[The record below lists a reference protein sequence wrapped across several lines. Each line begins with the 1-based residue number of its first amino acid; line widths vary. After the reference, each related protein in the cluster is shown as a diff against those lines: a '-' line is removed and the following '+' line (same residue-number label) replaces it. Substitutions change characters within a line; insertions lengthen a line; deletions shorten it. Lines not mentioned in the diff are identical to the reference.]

1 MTTGVKT
8 TPTTSL
14 DVDALFQRDHP
25 LRTLVALMR
34 AHRARAVLAF
44 VAYGVKHSPVF
55 ILPVLVADCVDI
67 VVQHRPL
74 AHLVRNAII
83 LVLLV
88 AQNVPVNMVYARN
101 WSIVVRDLE
110 YRLRYTVS
118 ERIQKLSIGY
128 HSRTNA
134 GVLQT
139 KVVRDIENIQT
150 MMQSTADAGFAAAF
164 GLVGAVSITAVK
176 APQFLPFLAVLVPLS
191 GWIIT
196 SSRSRLNA
204 SNEAFRET
212 VEGMSGQVNEMAQLI
227 PVTRAHGLE
236 STAITRVD
244 SAFRQ
249 VREQGHRLDVTT
261 GRFGALAYTSYQLCF
276 VLCVM
281 SAAWMAW
288 HGTAG
293 VSVGEVVMLSSY
305 FHVLAGSAVMLTNL
319 APAMTKGLTSVR
331 SLGDVLTNDDIEHN
345 EGRTAVTRVAGRLRF
360 ETVGFTYP
368 EANSAAVAGVTLDVA
383 QGETI
388 ALVGASG
395 AGKSTL
401 VNLAIGFIRPTS
413 GRILLDG
420 VDMETL
426 DLRTYRRFV
435 SVVPQETV
443 LFEGTVAENVGYG
456 IADLDI
462 AHIEQALH
470 DANAWEFVSQLPDGM
485 DTLLGPRGA
494 TVSGGQRQ
502 RLAIARAL
510 IRNPR
515 VLILDEA
522 TSALDTAS
530 ELLVQQALERL
541 MSGRTTFIVAHRL
554 STIRNADRIVV
565 LDGGRVAEVGAHSEL
580 LDADGIYARLTRQ
593 SAVIVDA

>member
-1 MTTGVKT
+1 MTSTAGL
-8 TPTTSL
+8 L
-14 DVDALFQRDHP
+14 DVDDLFQREHP
-25 LRTLVALMR
+25 LRTLLSLMR

-44 VAYGVKHSPVF
+44 VAYGIKHSPVF
-55 ILPVLVADCVDI
+55 ILPVLIADCVDI
-67 VVQHRPL
+67 VVQHRPVDAL
-74 AHLVRNAII
+74 IRNAII
-83 LVLLV
+83 LVVLV

-101 WSIVVRDLE
+101 WSLVVRDLE
-110 YRLRYTVS
+110 YRLRYTLS

-139 KVVRDIENIQT
+139 KVVRDIENVQT
-150 MMQSTADAGFAAAF
+150 MMQSTADAGFAAVF
-164 GLVGAVSITAVK
+164 GLVGAVTVTAIK
-176 APQFLPFLAVLVPLS
+176 APQFLPFLGVLVPLS

-236 STAITRVD
+236 GTAITKVD
-244 SAFRQ
+244 SAFRK

-276 VLCVM
+276 VLCVI

-288 HGTAG
+288 HGYAG

-319 APAMTKGLTSVR
+319 APAMTKGLTSVK
-331 SLGDVLTNDDIEHN
+331 SLGDVLTNDDIELN
-345 EGRTAVTRVAGRLRF
+345 EGRAAVTRVDGRLQF
-360 ETVGFTYP
+360 ESVAFSYP
-368 EANSAAVAGVTLDVA
+368 EATAPAVSGLTLEVAA
-383 QGETI
+383 GETV
-388 ALVGASG
+388 ALVGPSG

-401 VNLAIGFIRPTS
+401 VNLAIGFIRPTA

-420 VDMETL
+420 VDMEDL
-426 DLRTYRRFV
+426 DLRTYRKFV

-443 LFEGTVAENVGYG
+443 LFEGSVAENVGYG

-462 AHIEQALH
+462 DHIEQALR

-530 ELLVQQALERL
+530 EVLVQQALERL
-541 MSGRTTFIVAHRL
+541 MAGRTTFIVAHRL

-565 LDGGRVAEVGAHSEL
+565 LDRGRIAEVGSHAEL
-580 LDADGIYARLTRQ
+580 LAVDGLYAELTRQ
-593 SAVIVDA
+593 SSVVIDA

>member
-1 MTTGVKT
+1 MT
-8 TPTTSL
+8 SQAALL
-14 DVDALFQRDHP
+14 DVDEVFQRDHP
-25 LRTLVALMR
+25 LRTLLSLMR
-34 AHRARAVLAF
+34 AHRVRAIIAF
-44 VAYGVKHSPVF
+44 LAYGVKHSPVF
-55 ILPVLVADCVDI
+55 ILPVIVADCVDI
-67 VVQHRPL
+67 VVQHRPSQ
-74 AHLVRNAII
+74 ALVRNAII

-88 AQNVPVNMVYARN
+88 AQNVPVNMVYARH
-101 WSIVVRDLE
+101 WSLVVRDLE
-110 YRLRYTVS
+110 YRLRYTLS
-118 ERIQKLSIGY
+118 ERIQKLSIGF

-139 KVVRDIENIQT
+139 KVVRDIENVQT
-150 MMQSTADAGFAAAF
+150 MMQSTADAGFAAVF
-164 GLVGAVSITAVK
+164 GLIGAVSITAIK

-236 STAITRVD
+236 DTAITRVD
-244 SAFRQ
+244 SAFRR

-276 VLCVM
+276 VLCVV

-288 HGTAG
+288 HGYAG

-319 APAMTKGLTSVR
+319 APAMTKGLTSVK

-345 EGRTAVTRVAGRLRF
+345 EGRTVVSKVAGRLQF
-360 ETVGFTYP
+360 ESVAFTYP
-368 EANSAAVAGVTLDVA
+368 EATGQAVSNLTLDVA

-388 ALVGASG
+388 ALVGPSG

-426 DLRTYRRFV
+426 DLRTYRNFV

-462 AHIEQALH
+462 THIEQALR
-470 DANAWEFVSQLPDGM
+470 DANAWEFVRGLPEGIA
-485 DTLLGPRGA
+485 TLLGPRGA
-494 TVSGGQRQ
+494 TLSGGQRQ

-541 MSGRTTFIVAHRL
+541 MAGRTTFIVAHRL

-565 LDGGRVAEVGAHSEL
+565 LESGRIAEIGSHSDL
-580 LDADGIYARLTRQ
+580 LAANGLYADLTRQ
-593 SAVIVDA
+593 ASVFVKS